1 MRAPFVSP
9 RKTKER
15 QMIQFR
21 RLIRHCYENVPFYR
35 KRLAENGLTP
45 VDFRSLDDI
54 AQIPVLNKNEYKE
67 NMEDFF
73 ARGTR
78 SDRLVPFRSTG
89 STGEPT
95 LFYASRE
102 YEILRGFIHLRCL
115 LLAGVGLLDRQLRF
129 LAEPR
134 VKNKTDLFQK
144 LGIYE
149 VRNLSAGVDF
159 SRVLSEIHAYRP
171 HVILL
176 TPSYLEMLCDCLDGV
191 ETDRVRRCLKRVIT
205 RSEVLYPNVREKA
218 ESRLGVPVRDFY
230 GLSEFGFVAAEADE
244 SHGYHIAEDVNIV
257 EIAGATLP
265 DGTVEEK
272 DIIVTALY
280 NFTMPLIR
288 YNTRDKG
295 ELSRA
300 SDGKMRFRRMEKIL
314 GRSDDFILLPDGSRV
329 NPLLVTDAFVE
340 IPGLVRFRVFQEST
354 RLTITIQMKEN
365 RRLGEFETRL
375 RKNLGELTK
384 GQLQMDIRC
393 VSHLDIHKTGKHRRI
408 HRKS

>member
-1 MRAPFVSP
+1 
-9 RKTKER
+9 
-15 QMIQFR
+15 MIQFR

-35 KRLAENGLTP
+35 KRLDENGLTP

-54 AQIPVLNKNEYKE
+54 ARIPVLNKNEYKE
-67 NMEDFF
+67 NMDDFF
-73 ARGTR
+73 PRGTR
-78 SDRLVPFRSTG
+78 TDRLVPLQSTG

-102 YEILRGFIHLRCL
+102 YEILRGFVHLRCL
-115 LLAGVGLLDRQLRF
+115 LLAGVGFLDRQLRF
-129 LAEPR
+129 LARHR
-134 VKNKTDLFQK
+134 VKNRTDLLQK

-149 VRNLSAGVDF
+149 VRNLSAGEDL
-159 SRVLSEIHAYRP
+159 SRVLSEIRAYRP

-176 TPSYLEMLCDCLDGV
+176 TPSHLEMLCDGLDRA
-191 ETDRVRRCLKRVIT
+191 ETNRIRRSLKRVIT
-205 RSEVLYPNVREKA
+205 RSEVLYPDVREKA
-218 ESRLGVPVRDFY
+218 ESHLGVPIRDFY
-230 GLSEFGFVAAEADE
+230 GLIEFGFVAAEADE

-280 NFTMPLIR
+280 NFAMPLVR
-288 YNTRDKG
+288 YNTRDKA
-295 ELSRA
+295 ELSTA
-300 SDGKMRFRRMEKIL
+300 SDGKIRFRRMEKIL

-329 NPLLVTDAFVE
+329 NPLLVTDPFIE
-340 IPGLVRFRVFQEST
+340 IPGLIRFRVFQEST

-365 RRLGEFETRL
+365 QRLGEFETRL
-375 RKNLGELTK
+375 RKNLEELTK

-393 VSHLDIHKTGKHRRI
+393 VSHLDIDKTGKHRRI